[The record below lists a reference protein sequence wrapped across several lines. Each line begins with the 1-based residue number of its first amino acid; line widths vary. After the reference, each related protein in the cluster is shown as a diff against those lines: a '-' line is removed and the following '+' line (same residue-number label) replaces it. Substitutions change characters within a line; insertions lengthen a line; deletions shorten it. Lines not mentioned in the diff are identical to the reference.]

1 MGRYLGW
8 KAHHSKTTGT
18 FSMFYV
24 MILSS
29 RTLKRHLTK
38 WWKITS
44 SRKRSIPTRERTWM
58 NSATSMYISLPP
70 SRFVKL
76 ARIVGWRGQ
85 KVLWRIQAC
94 SPDIWTHL
102 TTIERR
108 NSQNWRRSEKGTS
121 LDTLSASQEANSST
135 RWLVPATAALWSV
148 CYTTIHILS
157 KDDLLMCD
165 FLHYVL
171 SWTAKSC

>member
-1 MGRYLGW
+1 MKVYIFHSSFLFFAFKHRFSQDGILWQLYDVFYHYFTLFPLINTRYHKPEGE
-8 KAHHSKTTGT
+8 TTQWEDILAEKHIIPRRQVL

-44 SRKRSIPTRERTWM
+44 SRKRLIPTRERTWM

-94 SPDIWTHL
+94 SPDI
-102 TTIERR
+102 
-108 NSQNWRRSEKGTS
+108 
-121 LDTLSASQEANSST
+121 
-135 RWLVPATAALWSV
+135 
-148 CYTTIHILS
+148 
-157 KDDLLMCD
+157 
-165 FLHYVL
+165 
-171 SWTAKSC
+171 